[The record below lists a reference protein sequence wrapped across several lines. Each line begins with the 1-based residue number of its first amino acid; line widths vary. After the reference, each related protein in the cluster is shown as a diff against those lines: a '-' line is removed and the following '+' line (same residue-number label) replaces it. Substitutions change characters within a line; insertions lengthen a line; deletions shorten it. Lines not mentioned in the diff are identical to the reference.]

1 MEPSEWGRISQL
13 LTQLRHELQ
22 ENEDSP
28 AFRAVVLAGVTPVQS
43 RVGYSAT
50 NKAVS
55 AHPSPL
61 YNVAHHRIQGSGV
74 DRLQDYFF
82 RL

>member
-1 MEPSEWGRISQL
+1 MTETLKMEPSEWGRISQL

-50 NKAVS
+50 NKA
-55 AHPSPL
+55 L
-61 YNVAHHRIQGSGV
+61 YPHLAK
-74 DRLQDYFF
+74 
-82 RL
+82 